1 MPLYARTPR
10 RTLDHYDPK
19 QRLVGGIVLCLII
32 LLIYF
37 ILKLLIGLSAVH
49 DGRYRLASAK
59 EDEVLKATAAAA
71 TETSHRVVGNDG
83 VNTIPTLP
91 KSLRPLPLNF
101 TFLDLDGNPMGK
113 EALAIEDEQAAN
125 AANGKKNTTDM
136 GWTVQ
141 AGAFKNEAQ
150 AKQLVDKLKEKNFE
164 SAISKVG
171 NKFIVNLTPA
181 QPDKAAAQ
189 KFSKQVSTQAGI
201 KRLKIRENKPP
212 QPPQSQ

>member
-37 ILKLLIGLSAVH
+37 ILKILIGLSAVH

-59 EDEVLKATAAAA
+59 EDEVLKSTAAAVEQS
-71 TETSHRVVGNDG
+71 TTHRVVGNDG
-83 VNTIPTLP
+83 VNTITTLP
-91 KSLRPLPLNF
+91 KPLRPLPLNF
-101 TFLDLDGNPMGK
+101 TFLDLDGNPMSK
-113 EALAIEDEQAAN
+113 EVLAIEEEQAAS
-125 AANGKKNTTDM
+125 AKTQAITDV
-136 GWTVQ
+136 GWIVQ
-141 AGAFKNEAQ
+141 AGVFKTEGS
-150 AKQLVDKLKEKNFE
+150 AKRRVDKLKEKGFE

-171 NKFIVNLTPA
+171 NRFVVNLMPM

-189 KFSKQVSTQAGI
+189 KLSKQVTAQAGF
-201 KRLKIRENKPP
+201 KHLKIRENKPP
-212 QPPQSQ
+212 QSP

>member
-37 ILKLLIGLSAVH
+37 ILKMLIGLSAVH

-59 EDEVLKATAAAA
+59 EDEVLKSTAAAM
-71 TETSHRVVGNDG
+71 EPTSHRVVGNDG
-83 VNTIPTLP
+83 VNTITTLP
-91 KSLRPLPLNF
+91 KPLRPLPINF
-101 TFLDLDGNPMGK
+101 TFLDLDGNPMSK
-113 EALAIEDEQAAN
+113 EVLAIEEEQAIN
-125 AANGKKNTTDM
+125 AKTKGITDT
-136 GWTVQ
+136 GWIVQ
-141 AGAFKNEAQ
+141 AGIFKTEVS
-150 AKQLVDKLKEKNFE
+150 AKQRGDVLKEKGFE
-164 SAISKVG
+164 STISKIG
-171 NKFIVNLTPA
+171 NKFVVNLTPM

-189 KFSKQVSTQAGI
+189 KLSKQVTTQTGI

-212 QPPQSQ
+212 QPPQSP